1 MSKIFN
7 FIIQDGNQMKHVYI
21 FVGELNIKD
30 TDDLGSMNIEYP
42 KDLWNT
48 IVSNNIPYTII
59 RKQIYE
65 DDSIL
70 RIKEKFVQWTNLNVS
85 IPELYFFSL
94 FNKKINSKIIFNQ
107 LTQDGFI
114 ELNNNRL
121 QVFLKNINFSNL
133 LEQPK
138 EDDFFINRKSLYN
151 YSDFISLKNISFSNE
166 NIVKKALGVDA
177 FYNKKHLFISNPYE
191 SNINDDVLKNELA
204 SILTQNK
211 KSLFEYGD
219 CLNNSIYVCL
229 ASDVLNKAINND
241 EYLLKVYY
249 PQLYN
254 NYYVK
259 NKDDI
264 QKKNQKSLIRKIKD
278 YKI

>member
-1 MSKIFN
+1 
-7 FIIQDGNQMKHVYI
+7 
-21 FVGELNIKD
+21 
-30 TDDLGSMNIEYP
+30 
-42 KDLWNT
+42 
-48 IVSNNIPYTII
+48 NN
-59 RKQIYE
+59 
-65 DDSIL
+65 D
-70 RIKEKFVQWTNLNVS
+70 
-85 IPELYFFSL
+85 
-94 FNKKINSKIIFNQ
+94 
-107 LTQDGFI
+107 
-114 ELNNNRL
+114 RL

-177 FYNKKHLFISNPYE
+177 FFNKKHLFITNPYE

-264 QKKNQKSLIRKIKD
+264 QKKKSEIINKENKRLQNLDLLENKINFLNNISSNIDNDFFFNKGIKSIYLTIHPLYD
-278 YKI
+278 INIPLETIFKIINT

>member
-7 FIIQDGNQMKHVYI
+7 FIIQDGNQMKHIYI

-30 TDDLGSMNIEYP
+30 SDDLYLKGILS
-42 KDLWNT
+42 KDLWNMV
-48 IVSNNIPYTII
+48 ILNNIPYTII
-59 RKQIYE
+59 KKQIYE
-65 DDSIL
+65 DDTIM
-70 RIKEKFVQWTNLNVS
+70 RIKEKLVQWTDINSS

-114 ELNNNRL
+114 ELNYNRL
-121 QVFLKNINFSNL
+121 QVFLKNLNFSNL

-138 EDDFFINRKSLYN
+138 EDDFFINKKSLYN

-166 NIVKKALGVDA
+166 NIVKNALGVDA
-177 FYNKKHLFISNPYE
+177 FYNKKHLFITNPYE
-191 SNINDDVLKNELA
+191 SNINDEVLNNELG

-211 KSLFEYGD
+211 KSIFEYGK

-229 ASDVLNKAINND
+229 ARDVLDKSENND
-241 EYLLKVYY
+241 EYLLKVYF

-254 NYYVK
+254 NYSVK
-259 NKDDI
+259 NKNDI
-264 QKKNQKSLIRKIKD
+264 QTKTPEIIIKEKKR
-278 YKI
+278 